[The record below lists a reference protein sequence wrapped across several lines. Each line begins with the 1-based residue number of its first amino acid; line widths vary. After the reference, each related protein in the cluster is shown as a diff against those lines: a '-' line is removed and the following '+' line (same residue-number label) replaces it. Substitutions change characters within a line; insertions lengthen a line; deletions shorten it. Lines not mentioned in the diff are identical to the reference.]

1 MAIRAL
7 AFVLLACVG
16 VAPAGAR
23 ALDQSR
29 VHGYYH
35 DGEFDKVI
43 KELEAYQ
50 KAGPCARA
58 ESLFIEKHLAVV
70 YAANPSTRELGR
82 YHMYRML
89 DLQPDVDLL
98 DMFVGEE
105 VDGVFDKVRKEHVLR
120 SGSAHAP
127 APAAGTTTA
136 PLPPKSSSA
145 YTAPQPPK
153 PVAPTYAPQPI
164 RPPVAAAPASRPP
177 LSIAARPAS
186 QPRPAQYPPARPRL
200 RPVPAATNATTA
212 KAGPAAPEN
221 PVAKEAAGPAWKEP
235 GLWVGGGA
243 ALAVVAITLFYSGDK
258 AQPTPSKVY
267 VVPATASK

>member
-7 AFVLLACVG
+7 SFLLLACVG
-16 VAPAGAR
+16 AVPASAR

-70 YAANPSTRELGR
+70 YAANPTTRELGR

-89 DLQPDVDLL
+89 DLQPEVDLL

-120 SGSAHAP
+120 SGTKAP
-127 APAAGTTTA
+127 AVASAPAAKATAA
-136 PLPPKSSSA
+136 PLSIKPA
-145 YTAPQPPK
+145 AAPQLPK
-153 PVAPTYAPQPI
+153 PVVATPQPN
-164 RPPVAAAPASRPP
+164 RPPVAATPAPRPPLAIASRPAP
-177 LSIAARPAS
+177 
-186 QPRPAQYPPARPRL
+186 QPRPAQYPSARPRL
-200 RPVPAATNATTA
+200 RPATPATAAAAVKAVP
-212 KAGPAAPEN
+212 GAPEK
-221 PVAKEAAGPAWKEP
+221 PVAEAAVKPAWKEP